1 MSRDMGIITFLLCL
15 LHFLMRFSLVA
26 CMCWSRYAN
35 KMSLGN
41 NNRKSLLHKFFG
53 AKFRQ
58 VFQSKKSSYKDMG
71 YKSFINEDDQ
81 RLRTENLGSSVSF
94 FVFSRRLDER
104 AARWNQLPSR
114 IGIPYYD

>member
-1 MSRDMGIITFLLCL
+1 
-15 LHFLMRFSLVA
+15 
-26 CMCWSRYAN
+26 
-35 KMSLGN
+35 MSLDN

-58 VFQSKKSSYKDMG
+58 AFQSKKSSYKDMG

-81 RLRTENLGSSVSF
+81 RLHTENFGRPLVSF
-94 FVFSRRLDER
+94 IIFSRRLDDR